1 MIIWRGWGILV
12 PIIPVVIWAL
22 FPELFKTALPQTAY
36 SDYYKFISAASILL
50 GALTLW
56 FLGRKLNGG
65 EGRTLVDEKTGE
77 KVVLR
82 ANHSLFFLNME
93 YWAIPLFLFFL
104 AILFT

>member
-12 PIIPVVIWAL
+12 PIIPVVIWAF
-22 FPELFKTALPQTAY
+22 FPELFKAALPQTAY
-36 SDYYKFISAASILL
+36 SNYYKFISAFSILL

-104 AILFT
+104 VVLFT